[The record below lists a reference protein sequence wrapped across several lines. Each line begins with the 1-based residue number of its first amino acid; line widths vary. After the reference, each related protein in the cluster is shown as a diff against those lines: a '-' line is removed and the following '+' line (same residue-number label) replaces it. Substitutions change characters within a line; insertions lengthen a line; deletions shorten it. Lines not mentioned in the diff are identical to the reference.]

1 MVLIELGLFPW
12 QLSMVLWL
20 CHGIM
25 LVGGTAATSLKEL
38 LCIWTSKERPGD
50 QCCSYLLVFCRLK
63 NCMTHLSSQTP
74 VQNTEVLFA

>member
-25 LVGGTAATSLKEL
+25 LVGGDSGYKLEGTAVYM
-38 LCIWTSKERPGD
+38 D
-50 QCCSYLLVFCRLK
+50 Q
-63 NCMTHLSSQTP
+63 
-74 VQNTEVLFA
+74 